1 MMDLQPKHWVRLQLL
16 AVAGAVLLAGV
27 GVAAYFQNANVSARR
42 DGVVRTNRLIADL
55 NQFSNMLTD
64 METGQRGYFLT
75 GDDDYLEPYA
85 QARRQLPIIVKKIEV
100 EVQADAPELMS
111 AFLRLQASVA
121 DRGLEIERTFE
132 AERTQG
138 REAALEAI
146 RSDVGRY
153 LMDAVR
159 ADLGSLR
166 DAVERK
172 GARIQEQIGRMVYRS
187 NLLMASLI
195 LLAMLSAL
203 LSAVL
208 TRRYTAAYL
217 RARKEGRRA
226 DRASAES
233 QEKSIF
239 LANMSHEIRTP
250 MNAIFGFA
258 QLLGDTVT
266 GERERA
272 YAEAITQSG
281 QVLLGLIN
289 DILDISKIE
298 AGKLPLVLQ
307 ATSPVEILRT
317 CETLFSRM
325 ASDKGLRLVIEADP
339 DLPEAVLLD
348 PLRMRQILINLIGN
362 AIRYT
367 DTGSVTVRA
376 VASQPDGIEG
386 STVELRIEVID
397 SGVGIPPERIDS
409 VFDPFTQ
416 LDSARA
422 SGTGLGL
429 SIVRHLVTLMGGRIE
444 VDSTPGIGS
453 RFVVVLPELPVAEP
467 ATADGVD
474 VLSADERVLDSLP
487 PMSVLAVDDVALN
500 RSLIEAWL
508 AETHHQVR
516 TAGSGPEGIER
527 ALSERPDVI
536 LMDIRMPG
544 MDGVEALRQIRRL
557 PELDA
562 TKVIALT
569 ASSLL
574 GEEGRLRE
582 LFDGYLRKPV
592 SRNSLG
598 QELARL
604 LDGAI
609 DAGSR
614 SGDAAEAAAEIDD
627 DDARAWSEHAAAIH
641 AALAGAR
648 GTMSTDEVRQVL
660 KSIAGLPPTPAFREL
675 SLLADEIRRAV
686 DIFDIVTLESAL
698 SRCADTVQRLD
709 QAARLI
715 EA

>member
-1 MMDLQPKHWVRLQLL
+1 MNDIPL
-16 AVAGAVLLAGV
+16 AVLFSLLGILLLLSGFFSGSETALMTINRYRLAHRARNGER
-27 GVAAYFQNANVSARR
+27 AAKLTQKLLERP
-42 DGVVRTNRLIADL
+42 DRLI
-55 NQFSNMLTD
+55 
-64 METGQRGYFLT
+64 G
-75 GDDDYLEPYA
+75 
-85 QARRQLPIIVKKIEV
+85 
-100 EVQADAPELMS
+100 
-111 AFLRLQASVA
+111 
-121 DRGLEIERTFE
+121 
-132 AERTQG
+132 
-138 REAALEAI
+138 
-146 RSDVGRY
+146 
-153 LMDAVR
+153 
-159 ADLGSLR
+159 
-166 DAVERK
+166 
-172 GARIQEQIGRMVYRS
+172 
-187 NLLMASLI
+187 LI
-195 LLAMLSAL
+195 LLGNNLVNIL
-203 LSAVL
+203 
-208 TRRYTAAYL
+208 AASIATVIGIRLFGQY
-217 RARKEGRRA
+217 GIGV
-226 DRASAES
+226 ASAA
-233 QEKSIF
+233 
-239 LANMSHEIRTP
+239 L
-250 MNAIFGFA
+250 
-258 QLLGDTVT
+258 TVV
-266 GERERA
+266 
-272 YAEAITQSG
+272 
-281 QVLLGLIN
+281 VLLFGEVTPKTLAA
-289 DILDISKIE
+289 LHPE
-298 AGKLPLVLQ
+298 RVALPASYVYWVLKW
-307 ATSPVEILRT
+307 P
-317 CETLFSRM
+317 LFPI
-325 ASDKGLRLVIEADP
+325 VW
-339 DLPEAVLLD
+339 V
-348 PLRMRQILINLIGN
+348 INLIGN

-386 STVELRIEVID
+386 ATVELRIEVID

-429 SIVRHLVTLMGGRIE
+429 SIVRHLVTLMGGCIE

-453 RFVVVLPELPVAEP
+453 RFVVVLPELPVVES

-474 VLSADERVLDSLP
+474 VLPADERVLDNLP

-660 KSIAGLPPTPAFREL
+660 KSIAALPPTPAFREL

-698 SRCADTVQRLD
+698 SRCADMVQRLD